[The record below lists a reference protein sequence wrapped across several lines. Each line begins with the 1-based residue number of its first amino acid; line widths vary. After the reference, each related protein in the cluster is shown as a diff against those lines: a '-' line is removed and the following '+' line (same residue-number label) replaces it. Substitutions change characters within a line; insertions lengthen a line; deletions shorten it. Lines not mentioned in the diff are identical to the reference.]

1 MDVNVKYEDGDYI
14 PVKNVETVGELKQ
27 KLRETEGTDF
37 KFRDFDKY
45 KLFQSGVELDDPT
58 KLLEKLAQGG
68 EGITLV
74 KPEEVAKGNEK
85 SRSIVSDK
93 TRYIVVHDF
102 SLLPKHK
109 IYKLEAN
116 KLEKVKGSREGGP
129 AYLLLGS
136 QEIGLIKKVI
146 RINDTER
153 KVECISYDVKADGK
167 IFIWKTDD
175 QMETVQ
181 LHHKNNE
188 EIENLEPLL
197 NHKTYLERDLKY
209 KTDRTPMSEILDL
222 IERGEGG
229 EEGGEE
235 GAGERAGAGG
245 EEAGGAE
252 GAGDA

>member
-1 MDVNVKYEDGDYI
+1 VK
-14 PVKNVETVGELKQ
+14 TVGELKQ

-37 KFRDFDKY
+37 QFRDFDKY
-45 KLFQSGVELDDPT
+45 KLFQGGVELDDPT

-102 SLLPKHK
+102 SLWPKHK

-129 AYLLLGS
+129 AYPLMGS

-146 RINDTER
+146 RINDNER
-153 KVECISYDVKADGK
+153 KVECISYDVKAHGK

-181 LHHKNNE
+181 LHHKKNNE